1 MKKIEMIGKVF
12 AKLKVVEELKK
23 NKNGHIRYRCECEC
37 GNTTEV
43 FGTHLRSGNIISCGC
58 KNRIDKEGGINGDL
72 WYNITR
78 YKTSKRLNRKNLNF
92 NLTKE
97 YIYELFKKQNGKCNL
112 SGINI
117 RLPISWN
124 DKSYTASLDRIDS
137 KNGYIIGNVQW
148 VHKHINV
155 MKNIFSQDMFIFLC
169 NQVTKNN
176 KLVDFDIKKIDE
188 FKWGLNTKYYETNLG
203 K

>member
-12 AKLKVVEELKK
+12 GKLKVVEELKK

-37 GNTTEV
+37 GNITEV
-43 FGTHLRSGNIISCGC
+43 FGTHLRSGTIISCGC
-58 KNRIDKEGGINGDL
+58 KNRINKEGGINGDL

-97 YIYELFKKQNGKCNL
+97 YIHELFKKQNGKCSL

-137 KNGYIIGNVQW
+137 KNGYVIGNVQW
-148 VHKHINV
+148 LSLIHI
-155 MKNIFSQDMFIFLC
+155 
-169 NQVTKNN
+169 
-176 KLVDFDIKKIDE
+176 
-188 FKWGLNTKYYETNLG
+188 
-203 K
+203 